1 MPRFSLLSVLTVL
14 IALLVALPL
23 LGLLL
28 QAFQPDEQGVWRHLA
43 DTVLAD
49 YAFNSFALALGA
61 GLGALLLGAGSAWL
75 VSRYQFWGQA
85 TLEWALLLPL
95 AIPTYVIAYVYTDAL
110 QFSGPVQ
117 TALRGL
123 FDWQRGEYWFF
134 EVRSLAGLIVVFSL
148 VFYPYVYVMVRE
160 AFRDRPASI
169 EEVSRSLGL
178 TRTQALWRVLLPM
191 ARPAMVAGVAL
202 VMMESLAEF
211 GAVSYFGV
219 NTLTTGIYNAWYNFG
234 NPAAAAQLAL
244 SLVGLVLLAL
254 VLEKSSRGRAR
265 FHNQSGR
272 QSKPQKLTGWRAALA
287 LGLCMLPLLGGFILP
302 AAWLLALAMS
312 EMASLMDAY
321 SLGRY
326 LDFAANSVMLAGVA
340 SALTLVVALLLGYA
354 TRVHNSRSL
363 HGLKRF
369 ALMGYTVPGTVLA
382 VGVLIPLTALDHA
395 LIAWAK
401 NLFSVNV
408 GLVLTGTMF
417 VLVFAYL
424 VRFLAVAVQAVDSS
438 LQRIR
443 PSLDDAAQGMGLS
456 RWQVL
461 WRVHLPLLKGGMLS
475 AVLLVFVEVM
485 KELSATLVL
494 RPFNLDTLATQVF
507 VLASDERLAEAAVPS
522 LMIVA
527 VGLLPVL
534 LLTKAMRR
542 GHESIGRA

>member
-1 MPRFSLLSVLTVL
+1 MRVLMPRFSLLSVLTVL

-49 YAFNSFALALGA
+49 YALNSLALALGA
-61 GLGALLLGAGSAWL
+61 GLGTLLLGTGSAWL
-75 VSRYQFWGQA
+75 VSRYQFPGKA

-117 TALRGL
+117 SALRGL
-123 FDWQRGEYWFF
+123 FDWQRGDYWFF
-134 EVRSLAGLIVVFSL
+134 EIRSLPGLIGVFSL
-148 VFYPYVYVMVRE
+148 VLYPYVYVMVRE

-244 SLVGLVLLAL
+244 SLVGLVMLAL
-254 VLEKSSRGRAR
+254 LLEKSSRGRAR
-265 FHNQSGR
+265 FHSQSGR
-272 QSKPQKLTGWRAALA
+272 KPKPQTLTGWRGLLA
-287 LGLCMLPLLGGFILP
+287 LSLCALPLLGGFVLP
-302 AAWLLALAMS
+302 AAWLLVLALGEAGT
-312 EMASLMDAY
+312 LLDA
-321 SLGRY
+321 RY
-326 LDFAANSVMLAGVA
+326 LGFAGNSAMLAIVA

-354 TRVHNSRSL
+354 TRVHSQRWL

-369 ALMGYTVPGTVLA
+369 ALMGYAVPGTVLA
-382 VGVLIPLTALDHA
+382 VGVLIPLTALDHTF
-395 LIAWAK
+395 IAWVK
-401 NLFSVNV
+401 NVFGVST
-408 GLVLTGTMF
+408 GLLLTGTMF
-417 VLVFAYL
+417 ALLFAYL
-424 VRFLAVAVQAVDSS
+424 VRFLAVAVHAVDSS

-461 WRVHLPLLKGGMLS
+461 RRVHLPLLKGGMLS

-485 KELSATLVL
+485 KELPATLVL

-507 VLASDERLAEAAVPS
+507 VLAADERLAEAAVPS
-522 LMIVA
+522 LMIVV

-534 LLTKAMRR
+534 LLTRAMRR
-542 GHESIGRA
+542 A

>member
-1 MPRFSLLSVLTVL
+1 MRVLMPRFSLLSVLTVL

-49 YAFNSFALALGA
+49 YALNSLALALGA
-61 GLGALLLGAGSAWL
+61 GLGTLLLGTGSAWL
-75 VSRYQFWGQA
+75 VSRYQFPGKA

-117 TALRGL
+117 SALRGL
-123 FDWQRGEYWFF
+123 FDWQRGDYWFF
-134 EVRSLAGLIVVFSL
+134 EIRSLPGLIGVFSL

-244 SLVGLVLLAL
+244 SLVGLVMLAL
-254 VLEKSSRGRAR
+254 LLEKSSRGRAR
-265 FHNQSGR
+265 FHSQSGR
-272 QSKPQKLTGWRAALA
+272 KPKPQTLTGWRGLLA
-287 LGLCMLPLLGGFILP
+287 LSLCALPLLGGFVLP
-302 AAWLLALAMS
+302 AAWLLVLALGEAGT
-312 EMASLMDAY
+312 LLDA
-321 SLGRY
+321 RY
-326 LDFAANSVMLAGVA
+326 LGFAGNSVMLAIVA

-354 TRVHNSRSL
+354 TRVHSMRWL

-369 ALMGYTVPGTVLA
+369 ALMGYAVPGTVLA

-395 LIAWAK
+395 LIAWVK
-401 NLFSVNV
+401 NVFGVST
-408 GLVLTGTMF
+408 GLLLTGTMF
-417 VLVFAYL
+417 ALLFAYL
-424 VRFLAVAVQAVDSS
+424 VRFLAVAVHAVDSS

-461 WRVHLPLLKGGMLS
+461 RRVHLPLLKGGMLS

-485 KELSATLVL
+485 KELPATLVL

-507 VLASDERLAEAAVPS
+507 VLAADERLAEAAVPS

-534 LLTKAMRR
+534 LLTRAMRR
-542 GHESIGRA
+542 A